1 MLNII
6 SKYKYKPVVNE
17 VEFHPYLFQ
26 KDLKHF
32 CDLENIKI
40 FAYNPLTKGNY
51 PKKIN
56 FQNKY
61 EGYLEAALN
70 FLSKEYKLTR
80 DQIVVNCHMKL
91 GIIPILGLIIKKP
104 KVEDISQ
111 ATESNN
117 IIKDNFNAEVK
128 DIDQKYIDLLCSF
141 TENQYRLNNGYDI
154 FGINIFA

>member
-1 MLNII
+1 
-6 SKYKYKPVVNE
+6 
-17 VEFHPYLFQ
+17 
-26 KDLKHF
+26 
-32 CDLENIKI
+32 
-40 FAYNPLTKGNY
+40 
-51 PKKIN
+51 
-56 FQNKY
+56 
-61 EGYLEAALN
+61 
-70 FLSKEYKLTR
+70 
-80 DQIVVNCHMKL
+80 MKL